1 MVKGNEKQKT
11 VSKVLPHIVVKKLSL
26 KSQALVAVNRSK

>member
-11 VSKVLPHIVVKKLSL
+11 VSHIHIVVKKLSL